1 MGYRDRKIIRDKTGE
16 IYNQGLSTITNMSIK
31 YFTNRGE
38 RIRQDNLAIEKQ
50 RTDRKRSMNSME
62 IEQDEVIKATGDVI
76 RGIDGGIETGFQGNT
91 RILGQ
96 DALNAR
102 ADRLTLDM
110 TSEER
115 AKNKLVSDKFNTYNT
130 SMAELGGLFQSEIT
144 ERYGNKEGGIRT
156 GGFSIQNYGTE
167 WDYVGDNVTERL
179 TSQFSLSAL
188 DNTPANIY
196 DGKMTKTT
204 NYNDKGVGDA
214 TISTLIPTDNAKFL
228 EDNPE
233 FARMAMND
241 EDWEKHKKD
250 NGIIEKDGKFVFE
263 KTYTKKNFGEGF
275 TRKTMAAPDAKAIF
289 EDTSTTTEKGIPDS
303 AFLTDQ
309 FNSFRRSGQNDG
321 VEQESRQRY
330 VNPDHFIGK
339 TSPSW
344 VVAQS
349 AAKGVLTASIK
360 DINQYITGRLDVS
373 DVEEMKTDGVYD
385 PTKIAEAIQERL
397 AKTAL
402 SQMTLVSHIN
412 ADGKKVD
419 GANAADV
426 AYYKE
431 QGVEIEIGD
440 SIYYKGTAPK
450 DVSESTTTTTTSADE
465 LLAQEL
471 QTEVSNLTVFGDE
484 QENIN
489 ADTKW
494 LEGKGL
500 KILKKVDAVSSIK
513 IQVDKNANID
523 DPRLKVTD
531 SDGRVYDEVY
541 LAEISD
547 SKDKIFLSSNGK
559 TTFLPSYDPNNK
571 SSMLT
576 ILDKYGKLSQKTRTI
591 NQLNASQRA
600 NKAANKTAHDAY
612 MAAGGT
618 LSPKAWEAKGKPK
631 K

>member
-1 MGYRDRKIIRDKTGE
+1 MGYRDRKIIRDNTGE
-16 IYNQGLSTITNMSIK
+16 IYNQGLNTLTNMFVKTITNK
-31 YFTNRGE
+31 GE

-50 RTDRKRSMNSME
+50 RTDRKRSMSGME
-62 IEQDEVIKATGDVI
+62 IEQDKVTNATSKVIG
-76 RGIDGGIETGFQGNT
+76 GIDGNIEELYQYNVSV
-91 RILGQ
+91 LGP

-130 SMAELGGLFQSEIT
+130 SMGELGGLFQSEIT
-144 ERYGNKEGGIRT
+144 ERYGTKEGGIRT
-156 GGFSIQNYGTE
+156 GGFNIQNYGTE
-167 WDYVGDNVTERL
+167 WDYVGDNVTEKL

-196 DGKMTKTT
+196 NGKMTKKTG
-204 NYNDKGVGDA
+204 YDDKGIGDA

-250 NGIIEKDGKFVFE
+250 NGIIEKDNNFVFE

-321 VEQESRQRY
+321 VKQESRQRY
-330 VNPDHFIGK
+330 INPNHFIGK

-344 VVAQS
+344 VVAES
-349 AAKGVLTASIK
+349 AAKGVLTASSK
-360 DINQYITGRLDVS
+360 DINQYITGRLNVS
-373 DVEEMKTDGVYD
+373 NIEEMKTDGVYD

-402 SQMTLVSHIN
+402 SQMTLVSHVN

-471 QTEVSNLTVFGDE
+471 QTEVSNLDVLE
-484 QENIN
+484 NEEANIN

-494 LEGKGL
+494 LEAKGL
-500 KILKKVDAVSSIK
+500 KILKKVDAVSNIK
-513 IQVDKNANID
+513 TQVDKNANIK

-531 SDGRVYDEVY
+531 SDGRVYDEAY
-541 LAEISD
+541 LAEISN

-559 TTFLPSYDPNNK
+559 ATFLPSYDPNNK

-576 ILDKYGKLSQKTRTI
+576 ILNKHGKLSQKTTTI

-600 NKAANKTAHDAY
+600 NNRSAHDAY

-618 LSPKAWEAKGKPK
+618 LSINAWAAKGKPK

>member
-1 MGYRDRKIIRDKTGE
+1 MGYRDRKIIRDNTGE
-16 IYNQGLSTITNMSIK
+16 IYNQGLNTLTNMFVKTITNK
-31 YFTNRGE
+31 GE

-50 RTDRKRSMNSME
+50 RTDRKRSMSGME
-62 IEQDEVIKATGDVI
+62 IEQDKVTNATSKVIG
-76 RGIDGGIETGFQGNT
+76 GIDGNIEELYQYNVSV
-91 RILGQ
+91 LGP

-130 SMAELGGLFQSEIT
+130 SMGELGGLFQSEIT
-144 ERYGNKEGGIRT
+144 ERYGTKEGGIRT
-156 GGFSIQNYGTE
+156 GGFNIQNYGTE
-167 WDYVGDNVTERL
+167 WDYVGDNVTEKL

-196 DGKMTKTT
+196 NGKMTKKTG
-204 NYNDKGVGDA
+204 YDDKGIGDA

-250 NGIIEKDGKFVFE
+250 NGIIEKDNNFVFE

-321 VEQESRQRY
+321 VKQESRQRY
-330 VNPDHFIGK
+330 INPNHFIGK

-344 VVAQS
+344 VVAES
-349 AAKGVLTASIK
+349 AAKGVLTASSK
-360 DINQYITGRLDVS
+360 DINQYITGRLNVS
-373 DVEEMKTDGVYD
+373 NIEEMKTDGVYD

-402 SQMTLVSHIN
+402 SQMTLVSHVN
-412 ADGKKVD
+412 ADGEKVD

-471 QTEVSNLTVFGDE
+471 QTEVSNLDVLE
-484 QENIN
+484 NEEANIN

-500 KILKKVDAVSSIK
+500 KILKKVDAVSNIK
-513 IQVDKNANID
+513 TEVDKNANIK

-531 SDGRVYDEVY
+531 SDGRVYDEAY
-541 LAEISD
+541 LAEISN

-576 ILDKYGKLSQKTRTI
+576 ILNKHGKLSQKTTTI

-600 NKAANKTAHDAY
+600 NNRSAHDAY

-618 LSPKAWEAKGKPK
+618 LSINAWAAKGKPK